1 MAVESCMRCPGWTRQ
16 ERKPLVGGCVFA
28 GLGGVCCLVMA
39 GAPLPGLSCS
49 SCVLVFAS
57 SLWVFLRTPPQR
69 ESLCCS
75 SSVCIYYYYPGAL
88 LLWRWGARQ
97 DTNWSQWNL
106 ILSVAVFELWTFE
119 LCVFLCVAFLCGLV
133 APSCLTFYDPMDC
146 SLPVLSMEFSEWV
159 VIPFSK
165 ESSRPW
171 EWTWVSCITG
181 RFFTTEPPGKA

>member
-1 MAVESCMRCPGWTRQ
+1 MCVRRAGRRVLFGDGWSSTARAVLFLLCPCFRLLPLGFLEDPSS
-16 ERKPLVGGCVFA
+16 ERV
-28 GLGGVCCLVMA
+28 
-39 GAPLPGLSCS
+39 S
-49 SCVLVFAS
+49 VL
-57 SLWVFLRTPPQR
+57 
-69 ESLCCS
+69 S
-75 SSVCIYYYYPGAL
+75 SSVCIYYYHPGAL

-133 APSCLTFYDPMDC
+133 APSCLTLYDPMDC